1 MENQKDIKN
10 EIKKLNDILSS
21 KEIRYNSLI
30 IKVNNDNLQKHDKS
44 NLLKEEKNIQELH
57 WLINLLDKLLN
68 KNKQI
73 KN

>member
-44 NLLKEEKNIQELH
+44 NLLKEEKNIQELR

>member
-10 EIKKLNDILSS
+10 EIKKLNNILSS